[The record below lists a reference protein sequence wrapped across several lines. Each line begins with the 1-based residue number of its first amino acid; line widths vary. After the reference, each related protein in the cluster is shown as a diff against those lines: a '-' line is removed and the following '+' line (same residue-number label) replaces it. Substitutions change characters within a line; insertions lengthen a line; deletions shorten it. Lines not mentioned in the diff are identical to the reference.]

1 MLNERLSEKWQDS
14 ECQRHGAGEK
24 EMGEDE
30 LQRES
35 EEESWSQ
42 DP

>member
-1 MLNERLSEKWQDS
+1 MLTGGLSEKWQDS
-14 ECQRHGAGEK
+14 GCPRHGAGEK

-35 EEESWSQ
+35 EEGSWSQ